1 MSFLPSFLSIL
12 NLAALVVL
20 PVATSSSSPLV
31 DNGTVVTLGGVPYY
45 SGGISVATLSVASGH
60 KLQTLAPLDSDV
72 FPMTVIRTNNSAFSI
87 SELNNTISSFNDT
100 DDVFTR
106 DFLTSVFLDYL
117 GAGPF
122 RPSIAEETT
131 GYPQNISEPWPTLMT
146 AEEGTGLTSASL
158 SCSLPNGPYFV
169 SARTGA
175 VFKAHRLYPDDYLTF
190 IQGIISDEAGGYLSL
205 PAVTEN
211 VMAKSVAV
219 PSKLYST
226 VTPEKPLAGLRLGV
240 KDIYHVKGIKTSGGN
255 RAYFYLYEA
264 QNVTAPAV
272 QRLIDQGAILVGKMG
287 SSAGPG
293 AGIGA
298 YDWLDIAVG
307 SDTGGSMRGPAGA
320 QGIYGNRP
328 STGAVSM
335 EHVIP
340 LTPTLDT
347 AGVFAR
353 SASLWSTVAHAWYL
367 DFSEEYPAYPRQI
380 YFSGAG
386 SGWGASNDSSAMELV
401 DRFVR
406 NLESFLNVDRT
417 QVDVTQRWDSTHPTD
432 ASSNVTEML
441 HDTYGVLTSVDQYN
455 PLGRPLFA
463 DYEAA
468 HHGRSPYIN
477 PGPMVRW
484 QWGIPRNESY
494 DVALHNMTVF
504 RSWWETQGYGRNDSE
519 TCSKGIFVYPW
530 ALGTPNYRDTYL
542 DPPTQPP
549 LGFANWAIAGYAAGG
564 ELVVPVGE
572 VPYQTTREQKDHK
585 KMQLFLYLTLGLL
598 AATSSAALTP
608 KQRCQQKCN
617 ATRSGVCVAIPRFCS
632 KKDLTANSPY
642 SMRGAWSERNGKG
655 IGTHVFV
662 APKNHCPYGS
672 DWIPQKYCLSQ
683 FYEVCAKGDKYGH
696 GVGSYGR
703 NDCQEFNSAN
713 I

>member
-1 MSFLPSFLSIL
+1 MPSSLSIL
-12 NLAALVVL
+12 SLATLVFL
-20 PVATSSSSPLV
+20 PVATSSPVSLV

-45 SGGISVATLSVASGH
+45 SGGTPVAMLSVAADH
-60 KLQTLAPLDSDV
+60 ELQTLAPLDSDV
-72 FPMTVIRTNNSAFSI
+72 IPMTVIRTNHSTFGIAEFN
-87 SELNNTISSFNDT
+87 ETISSFDDM

-106 DFLTSVFLDYL
+106 DFLASVFLDYL
-117 GAGPF
+117 GASSF
-122 RPSIAEETT
+122 RPSIAKDMTAHPHNT
-131 GYPQNISEPWPTLMT
+131 SGPWTTLMT
-146 AEEGTGLTSASL
+146 AEKGVGLVSASL

-219 PSKLYST
+219 PSRLYATIS
-226 VTPEKPLAGLRLGV
+226 PEKPLAGLRLGV
-240 KDIYHVKGIKTSGGN
+240 KDIYHVKGVKTSGGN

-287 SSAGPG
+287 TVQFANGDSPIADWVDLHCPFNPRADGYQDPSGSSTGPG

-307 SDTGGSMRGPAGA
+307 SDTGGSMRGPAGG

-328 STGAVSM
+328 STGAISM
-335 EHVIP
+335 DHVIP

-353 SASLWSTVAHAWYL
+353 SASRHL
-367 DFSEEYPAYPRQI
+367 
-380 YFSGAG
+380 
-386 SGWGASNDSSAMELV
+386 
-401 DRFVR
+401 
-406 NLESFLNVDRT
+406 
-417 QVDVTQRWDSTHPTD
+417 
-432 ASSNVTEML
+432 
-441 HDTYGVLTSVDQYN
+441 
-455 PLGRPLFA
+455 RPLFA

-477 PGPMVRW
+477 PGPLVRW
-484 QWGIPRNESY
+484 QWGISRNESY
-494 DVALHNMTVF
+494 DSAVHNMTVF
-504 RSWWETQGYGRNDSE
+504 RGWWETQGYGRNDTE

-530 ALGTPNYRDTYL
+530 SLGTPNYRDTYL

-572 VPYQTTREQKDHK
+572 VPYQSRITHQTE
-585 KMQLFLYLTLGLL
+585 YLPVSVSLL
-598 AATSSAALTP
+598 VAHGCDLVLANLVRDLEMNGILKPSAT
-608 KQRCQQKCN
+608 
-617 ATRSGVCVAIPRFCS
+617 
-632 KKDLTANSPY
+632 
-642 SMRGAWSERNGKG
+642 
-655 IGTHVFV
+655 
-662 APKNHCPYGS
+662 
-672 DWIPQKYCLSQ
+672 
-683 FYEVCAKGDKYGH
+683 
-696 GVGSYGR
+696 GR
-703 NDCQEFNSAN
+703 R

>member
-1 MSFLPSFLSIL
+1 M
-12 NLAALVVL
+12 
-20 PVATSSSSPLV
+20 
-31 DNGTVVTLGGVPYY
+31 
-45 SGGISVATLSVASGH
+45 LSVASDH
-60 KLQTLAPLDSDV
+60 ELQTLAPLDSDV
-72 FPMTVIRTNNSAFSI
+72 IPMTVIRTNLSTFGIAEFN
-87 SELNNTISSFNDT
+87 ETISLFDDT

-106 DFLTSVFLDYL
+106 DFLASVFLDYL
-117 GAGPF
+117 GAGSF
-122 RPSIAEETT
+122 RPSIAQEMTAH
-131 GYPQNISEPWPTLMT
+131 PQNTSGSWPTLMT
-146 AEEGTGLTSASL
+146 TEESVGLLSASL

-219 PSKLYST
+219 QSRLYST
-226 VTPEKPLAGLRLGV
+226 ISPEKPLAGLRLGV

-264 QNVTAPAV
+264 QNATAPAV

-287 SSAGPG
+287 TVQFANGDSPTADWVDLHCPFNPRADGYQDPSGSSTGPG

-328 STGAVSM
+328 STGAISM
-335 EHVIP
+335 DHVIP

-367 DFSEEYPAYPRQI
+367 DFSDEYPAYPRQI
-380 YFSGAG
+380 YFSADN
-386 SGWGASNDSSAMELV
+386 SGYGTSDSSGAMELV
-401 DRFVR
+401 NGFVQE
-406 NLESFLNVDRT
+406 LEDFLNANRT
-417 QVDVTQRWDSTHPTD
+417 QVDVTQRWGSTHPSD
-432 ASSNVTEML
+432 SPSNITEML

-455 PLGRPLFA
+455 LLGRPLFA

-477 PGPMVRW
+477 PGPLVRW

-494 DVALHNMTVF
+494 DFAVHNMTVF
-504 RSWWETQGYGRNDSE
+504 RSWWETQGYGRNDTE

-530 ALGTPNYRDTYL
+530 SLGTPNYRDTYL

-549 LGFANWAIAGYAAGG
+549 LGFSNWAIAGYAAGG
-564 ELVVPVGE
+564 EIVVPVGE
-572 VPYQTTREQKDHK
+572 VPYQSRITHQTE
-585 KMQLFLYLTLGLL
+585 YLPVSVSLL
-598 AATSSAALTP
+598 
-608 KQRCQQKCN
+608 
-617 ATRSGVCVAIPRFCS
+617 VAHGC
-632 KKDLTANSPY
+632 DLVLANLV
-642 SMRGAWSERNGKG
+642 RDLERNGILKASA
-655 IGTHVFV
+655 T
-662 APKNHCPYGS
+662 
-672 DWIPQKYCLSQ
+672 
-683 FYEVCAKGDKYGH
+683 
-696 GVGSYGR
+696 GR
-703 NDCQEFNSAN
+703 R

>member
-1 MSFLPSFLSIL
+1 MSFMPSFLSVL
-12 NLAALVVL
+12 NLVTLVVL
-20 PVATSSSSPLV
+20 PVATSSSGPLV

-45 SGGISVATLSVASGH
+45 SGGIPVATLSVASGH

-72 FPMTVIRTNNSAFSI
+72 FPITVIRTNNSALSI
-87 SELNNTISSFNDT
+87 SELNDTFSSFNDM
-100 DDVFTR
+100 DDVFTQ
-106 DFLTSVFLDYL
+106 DFLASVFLDYW
-117 GAGPF
+117 GVGPF
-122 RPSIAEETT
+122 QPSMTENMTAH
-131 GYPQNISEPWPTLMT
+131 PQKILEPWPTLMM
-146 AEEGTGLTSASL
+146 ARGHWADVCKSAH
-158 SCSLPNGPYFV
+158 
-169 SARTGA
+169 
-175 VFKAHRLYPDDYLTF
+175 KLYPDDYLTF

-219 PSKLYST
+219 PSRLYST
-226 VTPEKPLAGLRLGV
+226 ITPERPLAGLRLGV

-264 QNVTAPAV
+264 QNATAPAV

-287 SSAGPG
+287 TVQFANGDSPTADWVDLHCPFNPRADGYQDPSGSSTGPG

-307 SDTGGSMRGPAGA
+307 SDTGGSMRGPTGA

-335 EHVIP
+335 EDVIP

-347 AGVFAR
+347 AGAFAR
-353 SASLWSTVAHAWYL
+353 SASLWSTVAHAW
-367 DFSEEYPAYPRQI
+367 
-380 YFSGAG
+380 
-386 SGWGASNDSSAMELV
+386 
-401 DRFVR
+401 FVR
-406 NLESFLNVDRT
+406 NLESFLNVNGT

-432 ASSNVTEML
+432 APSNVTEML

-455 PLGRPLFA
+455 LLGRPLFA
-463 DYEAA
+463 DYEVA

-477 PGPMVRW
+477 PGPLVQW

-494 DVALHNMTVF
+494 EFALHNMTIF

-530 ALGTPNYRDTYL
+530 SLGTPNYRDTYL

-572 VPYQTTREQKDHK
+572 VPYQSRITHQTE
-585 KMQLFLYLTLGLL
+585 YLPVSVSLL
-598 AATSSAALTP
+598 VAHGCDLVLANLVRDLEMNGILKASAT
-608 KQRCQQKCN
+608 
-617 ATRSGVCVAIPRFCS
+617 
-632 KKDLTANSPY
+632 
-642 SMRGAWSERNGKG
+642 
-655 IGTHVFV
+655 
-662 APKNHCPYGS
+662 
-672 DWIPQKYCLSQ
+672 
-683 FYEVCAKGDKYGH
+683 
-696 GVGSYGR
+696 GR
-703 NDCQEFNSAN
+703 R

>member
-1 MSFLPSFLSIL
+1 MPSSLSIL
-12 NLAALVVL
+12 SLATLVFL
-20 PVATSSSSPLV
+20 PVATSSPAPLV

-45 SGGISVATLSVASGH
+45 SGETPVAMLSVASGH
-60 KLQTLAPLDSDV
+60 ELHTPTLLDADV
-72 FPMTVIRTNNSAFSI
+72 FPMTVIRTNNSAFGI
-87 SELNNTISSFNDT
+87 AELNDTISSFNDM

-106 DFLTSVFLDYL
+106 DFLASVFLDYL
-117 GAGPF
+117 GAGLF
-122 RPSIAEETT
+122 RPSIAQEMIAH
-131 GYPQNISEPWPTLMT
+131 PQNTSGPWPTLMT
-146 AEEGTGLTSASL
+146 AKEDAGLVSASL

-175 VFKAHRLYPDDYLTF
+175 VFKAHRLFPDDYLTF

-219 PSKLYST
+219 PSRLYST
-226 VTPEKPLAGLRLGV
+226 ISPEKPLAGLRLGV

-264 QNVTAPAV
+264 QNATAPAV
-272 QRLIDQGAILVGKMG
+272 QRLTDQGAILVGKMG
-287 SSAGPG
+287 TVQFANGDSPTADWVDLHCPFNPRADGYQDPSGSSTGPG

-328 STGAVSM
+328 STGAISM

-347 AGVFAR
+347 AG
-353 SASLWSTVAHAWYL
+353 
-367 DFSEEYPAYPRQI
+367 I
-380 YFSGAG
+380 YFSGDN
-386 SGWGASNDSSAMELV
+386 SGYGTSDSSGAMDLV
-401 DRFVR
+401 NRFVQE
-406 NLESFLNVDRT
+406 LGDFLNANRT
-417 QVDVTQRWDSTHPTD
+417 QVDVTQRWGSTHPSD
-432 ASSNVTEML
+432 APSNITEML

-455 PLGRPLFA
+455 LLGRPLFA

-468 HHGRSPYIN
+468 NHGRSPYIN
-477 PGPMVRW
+477 PGPLVRW

-494 DVALHNMTVF
+494 DSAVHNMTVF
-504 RSWWETQGYGRNDSE
+504 RSWWETQGYGRNDTE

-530 ALGTPNYRDTYL
+530 SLGTPNYRDTYL

-572 VPYQTTREQKDHK
+572 VPYQSRITHQTE
-585 KMQLFLYLTLGLL
+585 YLPVSVSLL
-598 AATSSAALTP
+598 VAHGCDLVLAKLVRDLEKNGILKASAT
-608 KQRCQQKCN
+608 
-617 ATRSGVCVAIPRFCS
+617 
-632 KKDLTANSPY
+632 
-642 SMRGAWSERNGKG
+642 
-655 IGTHVFV
+655 
-662 APKNHCPYGS
+662 
-672 DWIPQKYCLSQ
+672 
-683 FYEVCAKGDKYGH
+683 
-696 GVGSYGR
+696 GR
-703 NDCQEFNSAN
+703 R

>member
-1 MSFLPSFLSIL
+1 MPSSLSIL
-12 NLAALVVL
+12 SLATLVFS
-20 PVATSSSSPLV
+20 PVATSSPAPLV

-45 SGGISVATLSVASGH
+45 SGGTPVAMLSVAAGH
-60 KLQTLAPLDSDV
+60 ELQTPIPLDSDV
-72 FPMTVIRTNNSAFSI
+72 LPMTVIRTNNSAFGVA
-87 SELNNTISSFNDT
+87 EFNETISSFSDM

-106 DFLTSVFLDYL
+106 DFLASVFLDYL
-117 GAGPF
+117 GAGSF
-122 RPSIAEETT
+122 RPRIAKDMTA
-131 GYPQNISEPWPTLMT
+131 QSHNASWPWRTLMT
-146 AEEGTGLTSASL
+146 AEEGAGLVSASL

-190 IQGIISDEAGGYLSL
+190 IQGIFSDEAGGYFSL

-219 PSKLYST
+219 PSRLYAT
-226 VTPEKPLAGLRLGV
+226 VSPEKPLAGLRLGV
-240 KDIYHVKGIKTSGGN
+240 KDIYHVKGVKTSGGN
-255 RAYFYLYEA
+255 RAYFYLYDA
-264 QNVTAPAV
+264 QNATAPAV

-287 SSAGPG
+287 TVQFANGDSPTADWVDLHCPFNPRADGYMDPSGSSTGPG

-328 STGAVSM
+328 STGAISM

-367 DFSEEYPAYPRQI
+367 DFSDEYPAYPRQV
-380 YFSGAG
+380 YFSADNSGYGTTNSSGA
-386 SGWGASNDSSAMELV
+386 MQLV
-401 DRFVR
+401 NRFVQG
-406 NLESFLNVDRT
+406 LEDFLNANRT
-417 QVDVTQRWDSTHPTD
+417 QVDVTQRWDLTHSSD
-432 ASSNVTEML
+432 APSNVTEML

-455 PLGRPLFA
+455 LLGRPLFA

-468 HHGRSPYIN
+468 HQGRSPYIN
-477 PGPMVRW
+477 PGPLVRW
-484 QWGIPRNESY
+484 QWGMPRNESY
-494 DVALHNMTVF
+494 DSAVHNMTVF
-504 RSWWETQGYGRNDSE
+504 RGWWETQGYGRNDTE
-519 TCSKGIFVYPW
+519 TCSEGIFVYPW
-530 ALGTPNYRDTYL
+530 SLGTPNYRDTYL

-572 VPYQTTREQKDHK
+572 VPYQSRITHQTE
-585 KMQLFLYLTLGLL
+585 YLPVSVSLL
-598 AATSSAALTP
+598 VAHGCDLVLANLVRYLEKNGILKASAT
-608 KQRCQQKCN
+608 
-617 ATRSGVCVAIPRFCS
+617 
-632 KKDLTANSPY
+632 
-642 SMRGAWSERNGKG
+642 
-655 IGTHVFV
+655 
-662 APKNHCPYGS
+662 
-672 DWIPQKYCLSQ
+672 
-683 FYEVCAKGDKYGH
+683 
-696 GVGSYGR
+696 GR
-703 NDCQEFNSAN
+703 R

>member
-1 MSFLPSFLSIL
+1 MSFMPSFLSVL
-12 NLAALVVL
+12 NLVTLVVL
-20 PVATSSSSPLV
+20 PVATSSSGPLV

-45 SGGISVATLSVASGH
+45 SGGIPVATLSVASGH

-72 FPMTVIRTNNSAFSI
+72 FPMTVIRTNDSALSI
-87 SELNNTISSFNDT
+87 SELNDTISSFNDM
-100 DDVFTR
+100 DDVFTQ
-106 DFLTSVFLDYL
+106 DFLASVFLDYW
-117 GAGPF
+117 GVGPF
-122 RPSIAEETT
+122 QPSMTENMTAH
-131 GYPQNISEPWPTLMT
+131 PQKILEPWPTLMM
-146 AEEGTGLTSASL
+146 
-158 SCSLPNGPYFV
+158 
-169 SARTGA
+169 ARGHWADVCKTGA
-175 VFKAHRLYPDDYLTF
+175 VFKAHKLYPDDYLTF

-219 PSKLYST
+219 PSRLYST
-226 VTPEKPLAGLRLGV
+226 ITPERPLAGLRLGV

-264 QNVTAPAV
+264 QNATAPAV

-287 SSAGPG
+287 TVQFANGDSPTADWVDLHCPFNPRADGYQDPSGSSTGPG

-307 SDTGGSMRGPAGA
+307 SDTGGSMRGPTGA

-335 EHVIP
+335 EDVIP

-347 AGVFAR
+347 AGAFAR

-380 YFSGAG
+380 YFSAAG

-406 NLESFLNVDRT
+406 NLESFLNVNGT

-432 ASSNVTEML
+432 APSNVTEML

-455 PLGRPLFA
+455 LLGRPLFA
-463 DYEAA
+463 DYEVV

-477 PGPMVRW
+477 PGPLARW

-519 TCSKGIFVYPW
+519 TCSKGIFIYPW
-530 ALGTPNYRDTYL
+530 SLGTPNYRDTYL

-572 VPYQTTREQKDHK
+572 VPYQSRITHQTE
-585 KMQLFLYLTLGLL
+585 YLPLSVSLL
-598 AATSSAALTP
+598 VAHGCDLVLANLVRDLEMNGILKASAT
-608 KQRCQQKCN
+608 
-617 ATRSGVCVAIPRFCS
+617 
-632 KKDLTANSPY
+632 
-642 SMRGAWSERNGKG
+642 
-655 IGTHVFV
+655 
-662 APKNHCPYGS
+662 
-672 DWIPQKYCLSQ
+672 
-683 FYEVCAKGDKYGH
+683 
-696 GVGSYGR
+696 GR
-703 NDCQEFNSAN
+703 R

>member
-1 MSFLPSFLSIL
+1 M
-12 NLAALVVL
+12 
-20 PVATSSSSPLV
+20 
-31 DNGTVVTLGGVPYY
+31 
-45 SGGISVATLSVASGH
+45 LSVASGH
-60 KLQTLAPLDSDV
+60 ELQTLAPLDSDV
-72 FPMTVIRTNNSAFSI
+72 LPMTVIRTNNSAFGI
-87 SELNNTISSFNDT
+87 AEFNDTISSFNDM

-106 DFLTSVFLDYL
+106 DFLASVFLDYL
-117 GAGPF
+117 GAGSF
-122 RPSIAEETT
+122 RPSIAQEMTAH
-131 GYPQNISEPWPTLMT
+131 PQNTSGPWPILMM
-146 AEEGTGLTSASL
+146 AEDGVGLVSASL

-169 SARTGA
+169 SAWTGA

-219 PSKLYST
+219 PSRLYST
-226 VTPEKPLAGLRLGV
+226 VSPEKPLAGLRLGV
-240 KDIYHVKGIKTSGGN
+240 KDIYHVKGVKTSGGN

-264 QNVTAPAV
+264 QNATAPAV

-287 SSAGPG
+287 TVQFANGDSPTADWVDLHCPFNPRADGYQDPSGSSTGPG

-328 STGAVSM
+328 STGAISM
-335 EHVIP
+335 DHVIP

-367 DFSEEYPAYPRQI
+367 DFSDEYPTYPRQI
-380 YFSGAG
+380 YYSADNSGYG
-386 SGWGASNDSSAMELV
+386 TSNSSGAMELV
-401 DRFVR
+401 NGFVQE
-406 NLESFLNVDRT
+406 LESFLNANRT
-417 QVDVTQRWDSTHPTD
+417 QVDVTRRWGSTHPSD
-432 ASSNVTEML
+432 SPSNITQML

-455 PLGRPLFA
+455 LLGRPLFA

-477 PGPMVRW
+477 PGPLARW

-494 DVALHNMTVF
+494 DFAVHNMTVF
-504 RSWWETQGYGRNDSE
+504 RSWWETQGYGRNDME
-519 TCSKGIFVYPW
+519 TCSEGIFVYPW
-530 ALGTPNYRDTYL
+530 SLGSPNYRDTYL

-572 VPYQTTREQKDHK
+572 VPYQSRITHQTE
-585 KMQLFLYLTLGLL
+585 YLPVSVSLL
-598 AATSSAALTP
+598 VAHGCDLVLANLVRDLEMNGILKASAT
-608 KQRCQQKCN
+608 
-617 ATRSGVCVAIPRFCS
+617 
-632 KKDLTANSPY
+632 
-642 SMRGAWSERNGKG
+642 
-655 IGTHVFV
+655 
-662 APKNHCPYGS
+662 
-672 DWIPQKYCLSQ
+672 
-683 FYEVCAKGDKYGH
+683 
-696 GVGSYGR
+696 GR
-703 NDCQEFNSAN
+703 R

>member
-1 MSFLPSFLSIL
+1 MSFMPSFLSVL
-12 NLAALVVL
+12 NLVTLVVL
-20 PVATSSSSPLV
+20 PVATSSSGPLV
-31 DNGTVVTLGGVPYY
+31 DNGTAVTLGGVPYY
-45 SGGISVATLSVASGH
+45 SGGIPVATLSVASGH

-72 FPMTVIRTNNSAFSI
+72 FPITVIRTNNSALSI
-87 SELNNTISSFNDT
+87 SELNDTFSSFNDM
-100 DDVFTR
+100 DDVFTQ
-106 DFLTSVFLDYL
+106 DFLASVFLDYW
-117 GAGPF
+117 GVGPF
-122 RPSIAEETT
+122 QPSMTENMTAH
-131 GYPQNISEPWPTLMT
+131 PQKILEPWPTLMM
-146 AEEGTGLTSASL
+146 
-158 SCSLPNGPYFV
+158 
-169 SARTGA
+169 ARGHWADVCKTGA
-175 VFKAHRLYPDDYLTF
+175 VFKAHKLYPDDYLTF

-219 PSKLYST
+219 PSRLYST
-226 VTPEKPLAGLRLGV
+226 ITPERPLAGLRLGV

-264 QNVTAPAV
+264 QNATAPAV

-287 SSAGPG
+287 TVQFANGDSPTADWVDLHCPFNPRADGYQDPSGSSTGPG

-307 SDTGGSMRGPAGA
+307 SDTGGSMRGPTGA

-335 EHVIP
+335 EDVIP

-347 AGVFAR
+347 AGAFAR

-367 DFSEEYPAYPRQI
+367 DFSEEHPAYPRQI
-380 YFSGAG
+380 YFSAAG
-386 SGWGASNDSSAMELV
+386 SGWGASNDSSAMELL
-401 DRFVR
+401 DRFFR
-406 NLESFLNVDRT
+406 NLESFLNFNGT

-432 ASSNVTEML
+432 APSNVTEML

-455 PLGRPLFA
+455 LLGRPLFA
-463 DYEAA
+463 DYEVA

-477 PGPMVRW
+477 PGPLVQW

-494 DVALHNMTVF
+494 EFAIHNMTVF

-530 ALGTPNYRDTYL
+530 SLGTPNYRDTYL

-572 VPYQTTREQKDHK
+572 VPYQSRITHQTE
-585 KMQLFLYLTLGLL
+585 YLPVSVSLL
-598 AATSSAALTP
+598 VAHGCDLVLANLVRDLEMNGILKASAT
-608 KQRCQQKCN
+608 
-617 ATRSGVCVAIPRFCS
+617 
-632 KKDLTANSPY
+632 
-642 SMRGAWSERNGKG
+642 
-655 IGTHVFV
+655 
-662 APKNHCPYGS
+662 
-672 DWIPQKYCLSQ
+672 
-683 FYEVCAKGDKYGH
+683 
-696 GVGSYGR
+696 GR
-703 NDCQEFNSAN
+703 R

>member
-1 MSFLPSFLSIL
+1 MPSSLSVL
-12 NLAALVVL
+12 SLATLVFL
-20 PVATSSSSPLV
+20 PVATSSPAPLV
-31 DNGTVVTLGGVPYY
+31 DNGTVVTLDGVPYY
-45 SGGISVATLSVASGH
+45 SGGTPVAMLSVASDH
-60 KLQTLAPLDSDV
+60 ELNTPAPLDSDLL
-72 FPMTVIRTNNSAFSI
+72 PMTVIRTNSSAFGI
-87 SELNNTISSFNDT
+87 AEFNDTISSFNDM
-100 DDVFTR
+100 DDVFTQ
-106 DFLTSVFLDYL
+106 DFLASVFLDYL
-117 GAGPF
+117 GAGSF
-122 RPSIAEETT
+122 RPSIAKGMTAH
-131 GYPQNISEPWPTLMT
+131 PHHNSEPWPTLMT
-146 AEEGTGLTSASL
+146 GEEGASLVSASL

-175 VFKAHRLYPDDYLTF
+175 VFKAHRLYSDDYLTF

-219 PSKLYST
+219 PSRLYATIS
-226 VTPEKPLAGLRLGV
+226 PEKPLAGLRLGV
-240 KDIYHVKGIKTSGGN
+240 KDIYHVKGVKTSGGN

-264 QNVTAPAV
+264 QNATAPAV
-272 QRLIDQGAILVGKMG
+272 QRLTDQGAILVGKMG
-287 SSAGPG
+287 TVQFANGDSPTADWVDLHCPFNPRADGYQDPSGSSTGPG

-367 DFSEEYPAYPRQI
+367 DFSDEYPAYPRQI
-380 YFSGAG
+380 YFSADNSGYGTSNSSGA
-386 SGWGASNDSSAMELV
+386 MHLV
-401 DRFVR
+401 NGFVQE
-406 NLESFLNVDRT
+406 LESFLNAKRT
-417 QVDVTQRWDSTHPTD
+417 QVDVTQRWGSTHPSD
-432 ASSNVTEML
+432 APSNVTGML

-455 PLGRPLFA
+455 LLGRPLFA

-477 PGPMVRW
+477 PGPLVRW

-494 DVALHNMTVF
+494 DSAVHNMTVF
-504 RSWWETQGYGRNDSE
+504 RSWWETQGYGRNDTE
-519 TCSKGIFVYPW
+519 TCSEGIFVYPW
-530 ALGTPNYRDTYL
+530 SLGTPNYRDTYL

-572 VPYQTTREQKDHK
+572 VPYQSRITHQTE
-585 KMQLFLYLTLGLL
+585 YLPVSVSLL
-598 AATSSAALTP
+598 VAHGCDLVLANLVRDLELDGILKASAT
-608 KQRCQQKCN
+608 
-617 ATRSGVCVAIPRFCS
+617 
-632 KKDLTANSPY
+632 
-642 SMRGAWSERNGKG
+642 
-655 IGTHVFV
+655 
-662 APKNHCPYGS
+662 
-672 DWIPQKYCLSQ
+672 
-683 FYEVCAKGDKYGH
+683 
-696 GVGSYGR
+696 GR
-703 NDCQEFNSAN
+703 R

>member
-1 MSFLPSFLSIL
+1 M
-12 NLAALVVL
+12 
-20 PVATSSSSPLV
+20 
-31 DNGTVVTLGGVPYY
+31 
-45 SGGISVATLSVASGH
+45 LSVASDH
-60 KLQTLAPLDSDV
+60 ELQTLAPLDSDV
-72 FPMTVIRTNNSAFSI
+72 LPMTVIRTNNSVFGIAEFN
-87 SELNNTISSFNDT
+87 ETVSSFNDV

-106 DFLTSVFLDYL
+106 DFLASVFLDYL
-117 GAGPF
+117 GVGSF
-122 RPSIAEETT
+122 RPSIAQEMIAH
-131 GYPQNISEPWPTLMT
+131 PQNTSGPWPTLMAT
-146 AEEGTGLTSASL
+146 EEDAGLVSASL

-211 VMAKSVAV
+211 VMARSVAV
-219 PSKLYST
+219 PSRLYST
-226 VTPEKPLAGLRLGV
+226 ISPEKPLAGLRLGV

-264 QNVTAPAV
+264 QNATAPSV

-287 SSAGPG
+287 TVQFANGDSPTADWVDLHCPFNPRADGYQDPSGSSTGPG

-328 STGAVSM
+328 STGAISM
-335 EHVIP
+335 DHVIP

-367 DFSEEYPAYPRQI
+367 DFSDEYPAYPRQI
-380 YFSGAG
+380 YFSADN
-386 SGWGASNDSSAMELV
+386 SGYGTSHSSGAMELV
-401 DRFVR
+401 SRFVQE
-406 NLESFLNVDRT
+406 LEDFLNANRT
-417 QVDVTQRWDSTHPTD
+417 QVDVTQRWGSTHPSD
-432 ASSNVTEML
+432 SPSNVTEML

-455 PLGRPLFA
+455 LLGRPLFA

-477 PGPMVRW
+477 PGPLVRW
-484 QWGIPRNESY
+484 QWGIPHNESY
-494 DVALHNMTVF
+494 DSAVHNMTVF
-504 RSWWETQGYGRNDSE
+504 RSWWETQGYGRNDTE

-530 ALGTPNYRDTYL
+530 SLGTPNYRDTYL

-572 VPYQTTREQKDHK
+572 VPYESRITRQTE
-585 KMQLFLYLTLGLL
+585 FLPVSVSLL
-598 AATSSAALTP
+598 VAHGCDLVLADLVRDLEKNGILKASAT
-608 KQRCQQKCN
+608 
-617 ATRSGVCVAIPRFCS
+617 
-632 KKDLTANSPY
+632 
-642 SMRGAWSERNGKG
+642 
-655 IGTHVFV
+655 
-662 APKNHCPYGS
+662 
-672 DWIPQKYCLSQ
+672 
-683 FYEVCAKGDKYGH
+683 
-696 GVGSYGR
+696 GR
-703 NDCQEFNSAN
+703 R

>member
-1 MSFLPSFLSIL
+1 MSFMPSFLSVL
-12 NLAALVVL
+12 NLVTLVVL
-20 PVATSSSSPLV
+20 PVATSSSGPLV

-45 SGGISVATLSVASGH
+45 SGGIPVATLSVASGH

-72 FPMTVIRTNNSAFSI
+72 FPITVIRTNNSALSI
-87 SELNNTISSFNDT
+87 SELNDTFSSFNDM
-100 DDVFTR
+100 DDVFTQ
-106 DFLTSVFLDYL
+106 DFLASVFLDYW
-117 GAGPF
+117 GVGPF
-122 RPSIAEETT
+122 QPSMTENMTAH
-131 GYPQNISEPWPTLMT
+131 PQKILEPWPTLMM
-146 AEEGTGLTSASL
+146 
-158 SCSLPNGPYFV
+158 
-169 SARTGA
+169 ARGHWADVCKTGA
-175 VFKAHRLYPDDYLTF
+175 VFKAHKLYPDDYLTF
-190 IQGIISDEAGGYLSL
+190 IQGIMSDEAGGYLSL

-219 PSKLYST
+219 PSRLYST
-226 VTPEKPLAGLRLGV
+226 ITPERPLAGLRLGV

-264 QNVTAPAV
+264 QNATAPAV

-287 SSAGPG
+287 TVQFANGDSPTADWVDLHCPFNPRADGYQDPSGSSTGPG

-307 SDTGGSMRGPAGA
+307 SDTGGSMRGPTGA

-335 EHVIP
+335 EDVIP

-347 AGVFAR
+347 AGAFAR

-367 DFSEEYPAYPRQI
+367 DFSEEHPAYPRQI
-380 YFSGAG
+380 YFSAAG
-386 SGWGASNDSSAMELV
+386 SGWGASNDSSAMELL

-406 NLESFLNVDRT
+406 NLESFLNVNGT

-432 ASSNVTEML
+432 APSNVTEML

-455 PLGRPLFA
+455 LLGRPLFA
-463 DYEAA
+463 DYEVA

-477 PGPMVRW
+477 PGPLVQW

-494 DVALHNMTVF
+494 EFALHNMTVF

-530 ALGTPNYRDTYL
+530 SLGTPNYRDTYL

-572 VPYQTTREQKDHK
+572 VPYQSRITHQTE
-585 KMQLFLYLTLGLL
+585 YLPVSVSLL
-598 AATSSAALTP
+598 VAHGCDLVLANLVRDLEMNGILKASAT
-608 KQRCQQKCN
+608 
-617 ATRSGVCVAIPRFCS
+617 
-632 KKDLTANSPY
+632 
-642 SMRGAWSERNGKG
+642 
-655 IGTHVFV
+655 
-662 APKNHCPYGS
+662 
-672 DWIPQKYCLSQ
+672 
-683 FYEVCAKGDKYGH
+683 
-696 GVGSYGR
+696 GR
-703 NDCQEFNSAN
+703 R

>member
-1 MSFLPSFLSIL
+1 MIHLPAVVNHPYSAIFRQKVYDFLLLLSTQNRLAAMSFLPSFLSIL

-175 VFKAHRLYPDDYLTF
+175 VFKAHRLYPDDYLNF

-264 QNVTAPAV
+264 QNVTAPAD

-287 SSAGPG
+287 TVQFANGDSSSAGPG

-307 SDTGGSMRGPAGA
+307 SDTGGSMRGAAGA

-353 SASLWSTVAHAWYL
+353 SASLWSTVAHAYT
-367 DFSEEYPAYPRQI
+367 SQEP
-380 YFSGAG
+380 
-386 SGWGASNDSSAMELV
+386 
-401 DRFVR
+401 
-406 NLESFLNVDRT
+406 ESFLNVNRT

-441 HDTYGVLTSVDQYN
+441 HDTYGVLTSTTKQ
-455 PLGRPLFA
+455 PTT
-463 DYEAA
+463 
-468 HHGRSPYIN
+468 
-477 PGPMVRW
+477 
-484 QWGIPRNESY
+484 
-494 DVALHNMTVF
+494 VA
-504 RSWWETQGYGRNDSE
+504 SSG
-519 TCSKGIFVYPW
+519 
-530 ALGTPNYRDTYL
+530 
-542 DPPTQPP
+542 
-549 LGFANWAIAGYAAGG
+549 AGG
-564 ELVVPVGE
+564 KRKATGVTTPRLAQKESSSTRGRWARRTTETRTWILRPSRPSALPTGLLLATPLAGNLLSQLERFLIKVGSL
-572 VPYQTTREQKDHK
+572 TRRSVCQ
-585 KMQLFLYLTLGLL
+585 YLTRSTSCFQSFCATLPPMLIVMSPKSPDLSPLL
-598 AATSSAALTP
+598 
-608 KQRCQQKCN
+608 
-617 ATRSGVCVAIPRFCS
+617 S
-632 KKDLTANSPY
+632 KN
-642 SMRGAWSERNGKG
+642 
-655 IGTHVFV
+655 VFV
-662 APKNHCPYGS
+662 GRQP
-672 DWIPQKYCLSQ
+672 
-683 FYEVCAKGDKYGH
+683 
-696 GVGSYGR
+696 SYV
-703 NDCQEFNSAN
+703 
-713 I
+713 

>member
-1 MSFLPSFLSIL
+1 MPSSLSVLGLATLVFLL
-12 NLAALVVL
+12 
-20 PVATSSSSPLV
+20 VATSSPAPLV

-45 SGGISVATLSVASGH
+45 SGGTPVAMLSVVSDH
-60 KLQTLAPLDSDV
+60 ELQTLAALDSDV
-72 FPMTVIRTNNSAFSI
+72 LPMTVIRTNNSAFGI
-87 SELNNTISSFNDT
+87 AEFNETVSSFNDI
-100 DDVFTR
+100 DDVFTQ
-106 DFLTSVFLDYL
+106 DFLASVFLDYL
-117 GAGPF
+117 GVGSF
-122 RPSIAEETT
+122 RPSIAKEMTAHPHNT
-131 GYPQNISEPWPTLMT
+131 SGPWPTLMT
-146 AEEGTGLTSASL
+146 AEEGVGLVSAGL

-219 PSKLYST
+219 PSRLYST
-226 VTPEKPLAGLRLGV
+226 ISPEKPLAGLRLGV

-264 QNVTAPAV
+264 QNATAPAV

-287 SSAGPG
+287 TVQFANGDSPTADWVDLHCPFNPRADGYQNPSGSSTGPG

-328 STGAVSM
+328 STGAISM
-335 EHVIP
+335 DGVIP

-367 DFSEEYPAYPRQI
+367 DFLDDYPAYPRQI
-380 YFSGAG
+380 YFSADN
-386 SGWGASNDSSAMELV
+386 SGWGASKNSGAMELV
-401 DRFVR
+401 NRFVQE
-406 NLESFLNVDRT
+406 LEDFLNGNRT
-417 QVDVTQRWDSTHPTD
+417 KVDVTQRWGSTHPSD
-432 ASSNVTEML
+432 SPSNITKML

-455 PLGRPLFA
+455 LLGRPLFA

-477 PGPMVRW
+477 PGPLVRW
-484 QWGIPRNESY
+484 QWGISRNESY
-494 DVALHNMTVF
+494 DSAVHNMTVF
-504 RSWWETQGYGRNDSE
+504 RSWWETQGYGRNDTE

-530 ALGTPNYRDTYL
+530 SLGTPNYRDTYL

-572 VPYQTTREQKDHK
+572 VPYQSRITHQTE
-585 KMQLFLYLTLGLL
+585 YLPVSVSLL
-598 AATSSAALTP
+598 VAHGCDLVLANLVRDLEMNGILKASAT
-608 KQRCQQKCN
+608 
-617 ATRSGVCVAIPRFCS
+617 
-632 KKDLTANSPY
+632 
-642 SMRGAWSERNGKG
+642 
-655 IGTHVFV
+655 
-662 APKNHCPYGS
+662 
-672 DWIPQKYCLSQ
+672 
-683 FYEVCAKGDKYGH
+683 
-696 GVGSYGR
+696 GR
-703 NDCQEFNSAN
+703 R